1 MMKPFK
7 IATVIPRLCALNE
20 KGHHV
25 KKQQEAKQVR
35 IIFLHHALVETI
47 HELSVTDVY
56 RRIKNILLQKTQNH
70 VFVLF

>member
-1 MMKPFK
+1 M
-7 IATVIPRLCALNE
+7 NE

-47 HELSVTDVY
+47 HELSGIDLY
-56 RRIKNILLQKTQNH
+56 RRIKNIVRQKTADH
-70 VFVLF
+70 VFVFFKIFLKSIERKVTH